1 MKCCHSP
8 SCSAFERSFDA
19 SYARRDLEH
28 YRRHG
33 PAKATRVLLQ
43 AIRALLAGQDAAGQ
57 DAAGQDAA
65 GQDATGQDTAVSVL
79 DVGGGV
85 GGVHHELRASG
96 ARRAV
101 DVDGSSAFLAA
112 AQDEAR
118 RLGHAD
124 RVTYLHGDFIHLAD
138 EVEPAD
144 IVALDRVICCYL
156 DMPALVGAAA
166 DKARRVLGLVFP
178 RDVWWMRVGA
188 GVINL
193 FERLSRDPLLFYVH
207 AASAVDAVARERG
220 LRLAFSRS
228 AGVWQVRVYVAEG

>member
-43 AIRALLAGQDAAGQ
+43 AIRALLAGQGAAGQ
-57 DAAGQDAA
+57 DAAGQD
-65 GQDATGQDTAVSVL
+65 TAVSVL
-79 DVGGGV
+79 DIGGGV
-85 GGVHHELRASG
+85 GAVHHELLASG

-144 IVALDRVICCYL
+144 IVTLDRVICCYP

-178 RDVWWMRVGA
+178 RDVWWVRVGA

-228 AGVWQVRVYVAEG
+228 VGVWQVRVYVAEG